1 MQLCLDRLLI
11 LTTAY
16 GLHKGKSYRPEDFL
30 PDDVPA
36 VSRYLAAG
44 GRPSEAAGE
53 MSRQVPPLSRRSLK
67 RRVLPAADNGHG
79 ARLYWLCYS

>member
-1 MQLCLDRLLI
+1 MIDPYGREDGDMQLCLDRLLI

-44 GRPSEAAGE
+44 GRPSEQPGKCRGRCRLCPAG
-53 MSRQVPPLSRRSLK
+53 L
-67 RRVLPAADNGHG
+67 
-79 ARLYWLCYS
+79 

>member
-1 MQLCLDRLLI
+1 MIDPYGREDGDMQLCLDRLLI

-36 VSRYLAAG
+36 VSRYLGSGRKAVRGSRGNVAAG
-44 GRPSEAAGE
+44 AA
-53 MSRQVPPLSRRSLK
+53 SVPPGL
-67 RRVLPAADNGHG
+67 
-79 ARLYWLCYS
+79 